1 MNPSDKQNN
10 DEMSHMGIY
19 LLTIA
24 LETAVDHLPKYAS
37 LMALVKDELCFNL
50 FRVSTIYF
58 ALCDCRMEPR
68 LPPS

>member
-1 MNPSDKQNN
+1 MNPTDRQNN

-50 FRVSTIYF
+50 FRVS
-58 ALCDCRMEPR
+58 
-68 LPPS
+68 